1 MRPTLLSQ
9 AFNARLGRTIG
20 LFGLAA
26 GMAMYRSVNSQP
38 VLGRWSLVFFGA
50 LVVVTLV
57 ATISA
62 VLGWRASRLPR
73 RVTAA
78 RVLFDTGI
86 AVWGVAYLVAAM
98 DDQQQGGRLLD
109 ANFFGSIATGSA
121 ILEWI
126 AMVLL
131 TGALLAWMFSAK
143 RKVWANM
150 LLSGASLAAT
160 LMLAEG
166 GSRVWTLGTAST
178 HFGYAARVWQ
188 RRFVMRNHE
197 GERDVEHVPQPVPGR
212 RRLLVV
218 GDSYAFGWGVP
229 RIEDRFGEQLAARL
243 AGGGTPWESINV
255 SEPDKHTLD
264 EFDFLRRGLRYRPD
278 LVVLVYVFNDMDYL
292 VGITPRPM
300 LAEAPKGIAV
310 RLNPVRLLF
319 TNSYLFQE
327 MYAHVHALAL
337 RRSSQILSPF
347 RVYDDSGLVARHLA
361 DLARFVAI
369 GESAGAATAI
379 VPIEIATS
387 VDTATLRRYEHFVTA
402 GRAVGL
408 PLISIAHAFDGY
420 PTSSITVGSLDGHP
434 NARGHHIAA
443 AAAAPELLH
452 LWKDHLAETQPSIGI
467 GERR

>member
-50 LVVVTLV
+50 LVVVTLA

-73 RVTAA
+73 RATAA
-78 RVLFDTGI
+78 RALFDTGI

-98 DDQQQGGRLLD
+98 
-109 ANFFGSIATGSA
+109 
-121 ILEWI
+121 
-126 AMVLL
+126 
-131 TGALLAWMFSAK
+131 
-143 RKVWANM
+143 
-150 LLSGASLAAT
+150 
-160 LMLAEG
+160 
-166 GSRVWTLGTAST
+166 
-178 HFGYAARVWQ
+178 
-188 RRFVMRNHE
+188 
-197 GERDVEHVPQPVPGR
+197 DVEHVPQPVPGR

-300 LAEAPKGIAV
+300 LAEAPKGIAG

-327 MYAHVHALAL
+327 MYAHVHAMAL
-337 RRSSQILSPF
+337 RRSSQVLSPF

-387 VDTATLRRYEHFVTA
+387 VDTATLRRYEQFVTGA
-402 GRAVGL
+402 RAVGL
-408 PLISIAHAFDGY
+408 PLVSIAHAFDGY
-420 PTSSITVGSLDGHP
+420 STSSITVGELDGHP

-443 AAAAPELLH
+443 AAAAP
-452 LWKDHLAETQPSIGI
+452 
-467 GERR
+467 